1 MELSLSRQLA
11 VLVEQLL
18 CIVATNNNWIS
29 LSNLLLNSPV
39 SYVVGI
45 NVLVCYKYLANLSK
59 KLIFCES
66 CNCFEFDGSLNKT
79 KEYCK

>member
-45 NVLVCYKYLANLSK
+45 NVLVC
-59 KLIFCES
+59 
-66 CNCFEFDGSLNKT
+66 
-79 KEYCK
+79 